1 MDTIPLEAA
10 PRETGK
16 KATKA
21 VRNDNNVPCIL
32 YGPDTDPVPFQVTI
46 NDLNRLIYQ
55 RTTPI
60 LSIEVDGD
68 SWNCIMKEYDLHPVT
83 DRPIHADFQVLTEG
97 RPITLTVPIRYDGI
111 PQGQK
116 EGGDTQYN
124 FREVRVR
131 CLPGDIPDEIRVDVE
146 DLEVGDS
153 LHFYDLEVE
162 GVEFQVRPEQTIVTV
177 VAPRLEVLPEDEEEE
192 EALEGELEEGELPEG
207 EEGEVP
213 EGEDGEPP
221 EGEDGEGA

>member
-1 MDTIPLEAA
+1 MDTIPLKAA

-177 VAPRLEVLPEDEEEE
+177 VAPRLEVLPEDEEEVV
-192 EALEGELEEGELPEG
+192 EGELEEGELPEG
-207 EEGEVP
+207 EEGEVA
-213 EGEDGEPP
+213 EGE
-221 EGEDGEGA
+221 EGEEEGEGEEA

>member
-177 VAPRLEVLPEDEEEE
+177 VAPLEVRPEDEEEVV
-192 EALEGELEEGELPEG
+192 EGELEEGELPEG
-207 EEGEVP
+207 EEGEVA
-213 EGEDGEPP
+213 EGEEGE
-221 EGEDGEGA
+221 EDGEGEEA

>member
-177 VAPRLEVLPEDEEEE
+177 VAPRLEVLPEDEEEVV
-192 EALEGELEEGELPEG
+192 EGELEEGELPEG
-207 EEGEVP
+207 EEGEVA
-213 EGEDGEPP
+213 EGEEGE
-221 EGEDGEGA
+221 EDGEGEEV

>member
-1 MDTIPLEAA
+1 MDTITLEAA
-10 PRETGK
+10 SRETGK

-21 VRNDNNVPCIL
+21 VRNNNNVPCIL
-32 YGPDTDPVPFQVTI
+32 YGPDTDPVPFQVAI

-60 LSIEVDGD
+60 LSIEVDGE
-68 SWNCIMKEYDLHPVT
+68 SWNCIMKTYDLHPVT

-97 RPITLTVPIRYDGI
+97 RPITLTVPIRYEGI

-124 FREVRVR
+124 LREVNVR
-131 CLPGDIPDEIRVDVE
+131 CLPSDIPDEIRVNVE

-153 LHFYDLEVE
+153 IHFYDLEVE

-192 EALEGELEEGELPEG
+192 EVLEGELEEGELPEG
-207 EEGEVP
+207 EEGEAA
-213 EGEDGEPP
+213 EGE
-221 EGEDGEGA
+221 EGEAEGEEEEA

>member
-1 MDTIPLEAA
+1 MDTITIEAE

-21 VRNDNNVPCIL
+21 VRNRNNVPCIL
-32 YGPDTDPVPFQVTI
+32 YGPNTDPVAFQVPI
-46 NDLNRLIYQ
+46 NTLNQLVYQ

-60 LSIEVDGD
+60 LSIEVDGE
-68 SWNCIMKEYDLHPVT
+68 SWNCIMKEYDLHPIT

-97 RPITLTVPIRYDGI
+97 RPITLTVPMRYEGI
-111 PQGQK
+111 PEGQK

-124 FREVRVR
+124 FRDVQVR
-131 CLPGDIPDEIRVDVE
+131 CLPEDIPSEIRVNVE

-192 EALEGELEEGELPEG
+192 ELLEGELEEGELPEG

-213 EGEDGEPP
+213 EGEEGTA
-221 EGEDGEGA
+221 EGEEEDEA

>member
-1 MDTIPLEAA
+1 MDTITLEAA
-10 PRETGK
+10 SRETGK

-21 VRNDNNVPCIL
+21 VRNSNNVPCIL
-32 YGPDTDPVPFQVTI
+32 YGPDTDPVPFQVAI

-60 LSIEVDGD
+60 LSIEVDGG
-68 SWNCIMKEYDLHPVT
+68 SWNCIMKEYDLHPIT

-97 RPITLTVPIRYDGI
+97 RPITLTVPIRYEGI
-111 PQGQK
+111 PEGQK

-131 CLPGDIPDEIRVDVE
+131 CLPGDIPAEIRVNVE
-146 DLEVGDS
+146 ELEVGDS

-192 EALEGELEEGELPEG
+192 EVLEGELEEGELPEG
-207 EEGEVP
+207 EEGEAV
-213 EGEDGEPP
+213 EGE
-221 EGEDGEGA
+221 EGEAEDEEEEV

>member
-177 VAPRLEVLPEDEEEE
+177 VAPRLEVLPEDEEEVV
-192 EALEGELEEGELPEG
+192 EGELEEGELPEG
-207 EEGEVP
+207 EEGEVA
-213 EGEDGEPP
+213 EGEEGE
-221 EGEDGEGA
+221 EDGEGEEA

>member
-177 VAPRLEVLPEDEEEE
+177 VAPRLEVLPEDEEEVV
-192 EALEGELEEGELPEG
+192 EGELEEGELPEG
-207 EEGEVP
+207 EEGEVAEGQ
-213 EGEDGEPP
+213 EGE
-221 EGEDGEGA
+221 EDGEGEEA

>member
-10 PRETGK
+10 SRETGK

-21 VRNDNNVPCIL
+21 VRNNNNVPCIL
-32 YGPDTDPVPFQVTI
+32 YGPDTDPVPFQVSI

-60 LSIEVDGD
+60 LSIEVDGE

-131 CLPGDIPDEIRVDVE
+131 CLPGDIPDEIRVNVE

-192 EALEGELEEGELPEG
+192 EVAEGELEEGELPEG
-207 EEGEVP
+207 EEGEAV
-213 EGEDGEPP
+213 EGE
-221 EGEDGEGA
+221 EGEAEGEEEEA